1 MMELTMTTFLSL
13 DGVMQAPGGP
23 DEDRSGGFSQ
33 GGWLV
38 PYADEDMGRFV
49 AEWFA
54 AADAFL
60 LGRKTYEIFA
70 AYWPQVTDPNDPVAS
85 RLNSLPKYVASRTLD
100 RVEWHNSTLIKGDL
114 AQEVASLK
122 AQPGRELQVHGS
134 GELAQTLMQ
143 HDLIDEYR
151 LWIYPVILGDGRRLF
166 RPGATPWAFKLVE
179 ARTTSTGVVVHVY
192 RAAGKPTY
200 GTFDI
205 EQVDQG
211 RRVDP
216 TVGDTSGGS

>member
-1 MMELTMTTFLSL
+1 MDLTMTMFLSL

-23 DEDRSGGFSQ
+23 DEDRSGGFDQ

-38 PYADEDMGRFV
+38 PHADEDMGRFV
-49 AEWFA
+49 AEWFG
-54 AADAFL
+54 AADGFL

-70 AYWPQVTDPNDPVAS
+70 AFWPQVTDPHDPVAS
-85 RLNSLPKYVASRTLD
+85 RLNRLPKYVASRTLD
-100 RVEWHNSTLIKGDL
+100 RVEWHNATLIQGNL
-114 AQEVASLK
+114 VEEVARLK

-134 GELAQTLMQ
+134 GDLAQTLMK
-143 HDLIDEYR
+143 HGLIDEYR
-151 LWIYPVILGDGRRLF
+151 LWIYPVVLGDGRRLF
-166 RPGATPWAFKLVE
+166 REGAAPSAFKLVE

-200 GTFDI
+200 GAIDLD
-205 EQVDQG
+205 QVDQG

-216 TVGDTSGGS
+216 TVTDAGGGS